1 MANKSLDELLNEL
14 PEYSP
19 KRDLWQGIV
28 ASIVSEQVH
37 TNMQESK
44 HGMRWVAIAASVMCV
59 ALLSYYGQFMT
70 RTIQDQT
77 ALEIMAQ
84 LSDSHQ
90 AQKQALL
97 VSYQHTPVV
106 VDDWQTQLDELENA
120 ATAIKSALEADP
132 DNTALLRM
140 LQHIY
145 QQQIDLIESVH
156 AKRWQRV

>member
-1 MANKSLDELLNEL
+1 MANKSLDELLKTL
-14 PEYSP
+14 PEHAP
-19 KRDLWQGIV
+19 KRDLWQGIE
-28 ASIVSEQVH
+28 ASIVSEQVT
-37 TNMQESK
+37 TNLTDQNSSF
-44 HGMRWVAIAASVMCV
+44 RWAAVAASVLCV
-59 ALLSYYGQFMT
+59 GLLSYYGQYMT

-90 AQKQALL
+90 TQKQALL
-97 VSYQHTPVV
+97 VSYQDTPVV
-106 VDDWQTQLDELENA
+106 VDDWQTQLDELESA
-120 ATAIKSALEADP
+120 AEAIKTALKADP

-140 LQHIY
+140 LQQIY